1 MDGYRLLKKNRKG
14 NVIEKSFSGH
24 GAAKGVDYDDDGED
38 ESGDNDDKAARG
50 AIDVQ
55 RNAEIRQ
62 KCWERTTHVQ
72 STSLKK
78 YSTMDVK
85 TQEHYVE
92 DGDDMYLH

>member
-1 MDGYRLLKKNRKG
+1 MLRKY
-14 NVIEKSFSGH
+14 KM
-24 GAAKGVDYDDDGED
+24 
-38 ESGDNDDKAARG
+38 R
-50 AIDVQ
+50 
-55 RNAEIRQ
+55 IREVRPSPN
-62 KCWERTTHVQ
+62 WHERTHVQ